1 MKFVFILMLSLLSV
15 IDGQSNDANYL
26 VKNNTDLKAMSA
38 DQPLL
43 VNYMKD
49 LKKKLLLTNNDPM
62 RQLDESLIRVLLQKM
77 AKSNM
82 INHEG
87 MMVLEDLLRII
98 STKAMLR
105 EKNVLEQIKNF
116 PKYMHW
122 RHGRY
127 IPKDTK

>member
-1 MKFVFILMLSLLSV
+1 MKFLFFLILSLLSA
-15 IDGQSNDANYL
+15 IDGQSNDANFL
-26 VKNNTDLKAMSA
+26 VKNSTDLKAMSA

-43 VNYMKD
+43 ISYMQD
-49 LKKKLLLTNNDPM
+49 LKKKLLVKHDSM
-62 RQLDESLIRVLLQKM
+62 RQTDEILIRMLLHKM

-82 INHEG
+82 VNHEG

-122 RHGRY
+122 RHGRSM
-127 IPKDTK
+127 PKDTK

>member
-1 MKFVFILMLSLLSV
+1 MKFTVILILSLLSA
-15 IDGQSNDANYL
+15 IDGQSNDANFL
-26 VKNNTDLKAMSA
+26 VKNSTDLKAMSA

-43 VNYMKD
+43 INYMQD
-49 LKKKLLLTNNDPM
+49 LKKKLIVKNDSM
-62 RQLDESLIRVLLQKM
+62 RQTDEILIRMLLHKM

-98 STKAMLR
+98 STKEMLR

-122 RHGRY
+122 RQGR
-127 IPKDTK
+127 

>member
-1 MKFVFILMLSLLSV
+1 MKFVFILMLSLLSA
-15 IDGQSNDANYL
+15 IDGQSNDANFL

-49 LKKKLLLTNNDPM
+49 LKKKLQLTNNDPM
-62 RQLDESLIRVLLQKM
+62 RQLDESLIRILLQKM

-82 INHEG
+82 INQEG
-87 MMVLEDLLRII
+87 MMMLEDLLGII
-98 STKAMLR
+98 ASNEILR
-105 EKNVLEQIKNF
+105 EKNVSEQLKNF

-122 RHGRY
+122 RHGR
-127 IPKDTK
+127 